1 MGAVL
6 ARVVLG
12 PRSHHGGQGPTVTT
26 STVMRRRL
34 PVDVVA
40 RGESGMALVV
50 DERNHMGWVRLT
62 PWFATEPWR
71 SVAVGPQPGQRREP
85 RPGDGL
91 DPTPGGPGFPLGAPG
106 ASRDVGLGGL

>member
-1 MGAVL
+1 M
-6 ARVVLG
+6 
-12 PRSHHGGQGPTVTT
+12 TT

-40 RGESGMALVV
+40 RGEPGMALVV

-71 SVAVGPQPGQRREP
+71 SVALGPDGHRANVIPAPASNARPGPGPRTPGAGRRVGPEVSDRAHRQAVP
-85 RPGDGL
+85 
-91 DPTPGGPGFPLGAPG
+91 
-106 ASRDVGLGGL
+106 GLGQGRNSRW